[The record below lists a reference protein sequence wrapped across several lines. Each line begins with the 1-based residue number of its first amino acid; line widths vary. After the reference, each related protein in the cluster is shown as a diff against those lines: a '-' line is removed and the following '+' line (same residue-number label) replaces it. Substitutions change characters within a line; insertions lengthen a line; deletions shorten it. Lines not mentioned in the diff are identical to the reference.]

1 MLPSRR
7 PRGAPRA
14 RAAAAARAV
23 WRGTPLRALDANAGG
38 VEKKS
43 HGVHFDGVSRPTIL
57 KKELDVHRSDAPI
70 KTEGELHRTG
80 AWRICAGGAR
90 TYVDGEGPRM
100 RERASEKASEPHV
113 EMTSTVRMRRSYM
126 AWNCPPKR
134 RYGEPSAA
142 YLVELTPRLWPVSGS
157 KMQ

>member
-1 MLPSRR
+1 M
-7 PRGAPRA
+7 
-14 RAAAAARAV
+14 
-23 WRGTPLRALDANAGG
+23 WRGTLLRARSTQTPAAS
-38 VEKKS
+38 KKS

-70 KTEGELHRTG
+70 KTKGELHRTG

-100 RERASEKASEPHV
+100 RERASEKASEKASEPHV
-113 EMTSTVRMRRSYM
+113 ETTSTVRMRRSYM
-126 AWNCPPKR
+126 AWNWPPKR

-142 YLVELTPRLWPVSGS
+142 YLVELTPRLLPVSGS